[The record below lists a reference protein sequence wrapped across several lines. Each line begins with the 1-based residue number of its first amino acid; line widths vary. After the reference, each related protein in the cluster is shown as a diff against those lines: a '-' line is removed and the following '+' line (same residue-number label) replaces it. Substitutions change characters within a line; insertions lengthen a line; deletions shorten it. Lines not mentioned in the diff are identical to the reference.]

1 MRGRIGGGNITEVVG
16 KGCLQGLPWTLH
28 QPRRQ
33 MAGHQVQG
41 AEEVKIGMTIP
52 VAREGPVPLDAQ
64 CDTEGGDQGE
74 ASFILAQ

>member
-1 MRGRIGGGNITEVVG
+1 
-16 KGCLQGLPWTLH
+16 
-28 QPRRQ
+28 